1 MEKIKGTGVA
11 LVTPFLADGAIDFE
25 GLTNL
30 VNHVI
35 DGGLDY
41 LVVLGTTGETATL
54 STQEKDEVLDHVK
67 KVNDGRLPIV
77 VGIGGNNTAAV
88 VEEFERVDL
97 SGIDAILS
105 ASPYYNKPTQEGI
118 YQHYKVLAEHS
129 PLPLI
134 LYNVPGRTASNMS
147 AATTLRLAY
156 DFENVVAMKEASGDM
171 NQVMEIIKDKPANFL
186 LISGEDALNF
196 SIVTAGGAG
205 VISVLANSQPKLT
218 ADVVNLSL
226 KSENESARNLHYSS
240 LDFIN
245 LLFTEGNPAGVKA
258 ALKLQGVCED
268 NVRMPLMRASEVL
281 IESLKEELGKL
292 QKEGVCANG

>member
-11 LVTPFLADGAIDFE
+11 LVTPFLANGDVDFN
-25 GLTNL
+25 GLSNL

-54 STQEKDEVLDHVK
+54 TTVEKDEVLAHVK

-77 VGIGGNNTAAV
+77 IGIGGNNTSAL

-97 SGIDAILS
+97 SGVDAILS

-118 YQHYKVLAEHS
+118 YQHYKVLAEHA
-129 PLPLI
+129 PLPII
-134 LYNVPGRTASNMS
+134 LYNVPGRTASNMT
-147 AATTLRLAY
+147 AAITLRLAH
-156 DFENVVAMKEASGDM
+156 DFENIVAIKEASGDLFQLM
-171 NQVMEIIKDKPANFL
+171 DILKDKPADFL
-186 LISGEDALNF
+186 VISGEDALNF
-196 SIVTAGGAG
+196 PIITCGGAG

-218 ADVVNLSL
+218 ADVVNSAL
-226 KSENESARNLHYSS
+226 KNENEKGRNLHFKS

-245 LLFTEGNPAGVKA
+245 MLFAEGNPAGVKA
-258 ALKLQGVCED
+258 ALKLQGVCGDE
-268 NVRMPLMRASEVL
+268 VRMPLIKS
-281 IESLKEELGKL
+281 SEELTVALKAELTKL
-292 QKEGVCANG
+292 